1 MIENSE
7 KVTYIFRMVIA
18 IAFIVLSGVVIW
30 IKDKTTLPTSNAYIF
45 AVILFLYGLFR
56 IYRARKN
63 YL

>member
-1 MIENSE
+1 
-7 KVTYIFRMVIA
+7 MVIA
-18 IAFIVLSGVVIW
+18 IAFIVLGGVVIW

-45 AVILFLYGLFR
+45 AAILFLYGLFR

>member
-7 KVTYIFRMVIA
+7 KVNYIFRMVIA
-18 IAFIVLSGVVIW
+18 IAFIVLSGVVVW
-30 IKDKTTLPTSNAYIF
+30 IKDKTTLPTINAYIF
-45 AVILFLYGLFR
+45 AAILFLYGLFR

>member
-30 IKDKTTLPTSNAYIF
+30 IKDKTTLPTSNAYVF
-45 AVILFLYGLFR
+45 AAILFLYGLFR
-56 IYRARKN
+56 VYRARKN

>member
-30 IKDKTTLPTSNAYIF
+30 IKDKTTLPTNNAYIF
-45 AVILFLYGLFR
+45 AAILFLYGLFR